1 MKAKEEI
8 LKMLAELK
16 PELQSRYKVKEIGV
30 FGSLI
35 RGEQTEAS
43 DVDLLADFSED
54 ADLFDL
60 VGLSLFL
67 EEKLHCK
74 VDVVSKRALRPE
86 LRDLILREVAA
97 I

>member
-1 MKAKEEI
+1 MKTKEEI
-8 LKMLAELK
+8 LKTLAALN

-30 FGSLI
+30 FGSLV
-35 RGEQTEAS
+35 RGEQTVAS
-43 DVDLLADFSED
+43 DVDLLVDFSED

-67 EEKLHCK
+67 EEKLRCK
-74 VDVVSKRALRPE
+74 VDVVPKRALRPE
-86 LRDLILREVAA
+86 IRDAVLREVAA

>member
-8 LKMLAELK
+8 LKMLAKLK

-30 FGSLI
+30 FGSFV
-35 RGEQTEAS
+35 RGEQGEAS
-43 DVDLLADFSED
+43 DVDILAEFGED

-86 LRDLILREVAA
+86 IRDSVLREVAA